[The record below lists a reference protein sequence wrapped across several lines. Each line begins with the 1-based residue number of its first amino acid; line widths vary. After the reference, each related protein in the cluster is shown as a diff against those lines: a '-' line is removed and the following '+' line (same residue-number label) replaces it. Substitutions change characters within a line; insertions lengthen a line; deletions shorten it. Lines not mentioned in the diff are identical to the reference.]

1 MPAPRSEFWNYIP
14 EEILVHI
21 FYYLSLRD
29 RYTAFQVC
37 KHWAAAVSTSSVWHF
52 TEISCDSENEEGML
66 QSLHQFL
73 SQIKHLRIVFD
84 QSKEINRKNVTHIL
98 DMLAGQN
105 HKLQKLCIMC
115 KGENPYFYSGQDILQ
130 SIRKICQRENQID
143 LQHIDFRRMPFT
155 LDDGL
160 VGLLASSSPNL
171 RSLFINNRT
180 LVCNVKP
187 ETIREVLN
195 VCPKLST
202 LGVYYASLSND
213 VFAELIKPERGAFTR
228 LDIFCERLDK
238 YIPVISEELW
248 AAVIQ
253 KHPQLCVDLEFDH
266 TVPAWKIPRILKP
279 NMPVGTLQL
288 NTFTYM
294 VHQNGTSFHVFDQG
308 QFAKEVLPKYF
319 KHNNMAS
326 FVRQLNM
333 YGFRKVVNIE
343 QGGLVK
349 PERDDTEFQHLYFLQ
364 GHEHLLEHIKRKVSI
379 VKSEE
384 TKMRQE
390 DLSRLLYEVQILRSQ
405 QENMECQMQDMKQ
418 QNEVLW
424 REVVSLRQNHS
435 QQQKVINKLIQF
447 LFGQLQSNPSGAGI
461 KRKLPLMLDDGSS
474 VPQVSKFSR
483 HLSVDPLHDSYFIQ
497 SPSTE
502 PASCL
507 TSPAIAGGPVI
518 SDVTEASPPNVVPLQ
533 SPPEGDRTE
542 ISDPV
547 DGPDLSLEGLQ
558 LLLRS
563 QQYNLE
569 PASVLDVF
577 NPNLSVSE
585 WNLTDMEANFSPMQQ
600 LTVDLEKNVNEL
612 SPKVLNPH
620 FNTTCSGKD
629 VILECTQQFPIERE
643 AGFGSNIVNL
653 PESSALYIPSENM
666 ASYLSSVGLQG
677 DIPLNL
683 NSPTESN

>member
-1 MPAPRSEFWNYIP
+1 MQDSPSSLAMDGYSSNVPA
-14 EEILVHI
+14 
-21 FYYLSLRD
+21 
-29 RYTAFQVC
+29 
-37 KHWAAAVSTSSVWHF
+37 
-52 TEISCDSENEEGML
+52 
-66 QSLHQFL
+66 FL
-73 SQIKHLRIVFD
+73 
-84 QSKEINRKNVTHIL
+84 T
-98 DMLAGQN
+98 
-105 HKLQKLCIMC
+105 KLW
-115 KGENPYFYSGQDILQ
+115 
-130 SIRKICQRENQID
+130 
-143 LQHIDFRRMPFT
+143 
-155 LDDGL
+155 
-160 VGLLASSSPNL
+160 
-171 RSLFINNRT
+171 T
-180 LVCNVKP
+180 LVEDP
-187 ETIREVLN
+187 ETNHLI
-195 VCPKLST
+195 CWST
-202 LGVYYASLSND
+202 
-213 VFAELIKPERGAFTR
+213 
-228 LDIFCERLDK
+228 
-238 YIPVISEELW
+238 
-248 AAVIQ
+248 
-253 KHPQLCVDLEFDH
+253 
-266 TVPAWKIPRILKP
+266 
-279 NMPVGTLQL
+279 
-288 NTFTYM
+288 
-294 VHQNGTSFHVFDQG
+294 NGTSFHVFDQG

-364 GHEHLLEHIKRKVSI
+364 GHEHLLEHIKRKVSV

-474 VPQVSKFSR
+474 APQVSKFSR

-518 SDVTEASPPNVVPLQ
+518 SDVTEASPPNVVSLQ
-533 SPPEGDRTE
+533 SPPEGDRGKCHMLIKEEPVSPGVKATSEPDVSLPGCSACAEPPVLPVAMVQSVLEGKGSCGAPQSASSQQPERRGRRAPLDRTE
-542 ISDPV
+542 ISDPM
-547 DGPDLSLEGLQ
+547 DGADLSLEGLQ

-585 WNLTDMEANFSPMQQ
+585 WNLTDMEANFSP
-600 LTVDLEKNVNEL
+600 VRDLIKTNSLPVSNHVFHFL
-612 SPKVLNPH
+612 SAFL
-620 FNTTCSGKD
+620 GKA

-666 ASYLSSVGLQG
+666 ASYLSSLGLQG

>member
-1 MPAPRSEFWNYIP
+1 MQDSPSSLAMDGYSSNVPA
-14 EEILVHI
+14 
-21 FYYLSLRD
+21 
-29 RYTAFQVC
+29 
-37 KHWAAAVSTSSVWHF
+37 
-52 TEISCDSENEEGML
+52 
-66 QSLHQFL
+66 FL
-73 SQIKHLRIVFD
+73 
-84 QSKEINRKNVTHIL
+84 T
-98 DMLAGQN
+98 
-105 HKLQKLCIMC
+105 KLW
-115 KGENPYFYSGQDILQ
+115 
-130 SIRKICQRENQID
+130 
-143 LQHIDFRRMPFT
+143 
-155 LDDGL
+155 
-160 VGLLASSSPNL
+160 
-171 RSLFINNRT
+171 T
-180 LVCNVKP
+180 LVEDP
-187 ETIREVLN
+187 ETNHLI
-195 VCPKLST
+195 CWST
-202 LGVYYASLSND
+202 
-213 VFAELIKPERGAFTR
+213 
-228 LDIFCERLDK
+228 
-238 YIPVISEELW
+238 
-248 AAVIQ
+248 
-253 KHPQLCVDLEFDH
+253 
-266 TVPAWKIPRILKP
+266 
-279 NMPVGTLQL
+279 
-288 NTFTYM
+288 
-294 VHQNGTSFHVFDQG
+294 NGTSFHVFDQG

-364 GHEHLLEHIKRKVSI
+364 GHEHLLEHIKRKVSV

-447 LFGQLQSNPSGAGI
+447 LFGQLQSNPSSAGI

-474 VPQVSKFSR
+474 APQVSKFSR

-507 TSPAIAGGPVI
+507 NSPAIAGGPVI
-518 SDVTEASPPNVVPLQ
+518 SDVTEASQPNVGILP
-533 SPPEGDRTE
+533 SPPEGDREKCHMLIKEEPVSPGVKATSEPDVPLTGCNACAEPPVLPVAMVQSVLEGKGSCGEPQSASSQQPERRGRRAPLDRTE
-542 ISDPV
+542 ISDPL
-547 DGPDLSLEGLQ
+547 DGSDLNLEGLQ

-569 PASVLDVF
+569 PASILDVF

-585 WNLTDMEANFSPMQQ
+585 WNLTDMEANFSPMQR

-612 SPKVLNPH
+612 APKVLNPH
-620 FNTTCSGKD
+620 FNTACPGKD
-629 VILECTQQFPIERE
+629 VILESTQQFLIDRQ

-653 PESSALYIPSENM
+653 PESSALFIPSENM
-666 ASYLSSVGLQG
+666 ASYLSSESLQG

-683 NSPTESN
+683 SSPTESNE